1 MSEQTLG
8 TPSRGRYRASTQSIG
23 YRAKVLHGRDEEL
36 DALRR
41 LISQA
46 SAGQSAALVVVGA
59 PGTGK
64 SALLEAAVESAP
76 ATTLVLRGVGI
87 ESESELPFAALQLLL
102 RPVRDGIDGL
112 PDDQAVALRRAL
124 GLASTGVADRFLVG
138 LAVLT
143 LLSDLAEVRPVLCVV
158 DDAQWADQA
167 SAETLLFVARRLQ
180 AEGVVMLFGGRED
193 FTAAGLPRRELGGLD
208 RRSALALLAEH
219 RPGLAPSIRDRIIA
233 EATGNPLALIELPSA
248 HGTAVG
254 PMPLP
259 RRLQEAYEADISG
272 LPEATRLL
280 LLLVAAEESG
290 ERSTVLAA
298 AKTLGLSPEALT
310 PAERARL
317 LETGG
322 DTVRFRHPLMRAA
335 AYNGLPLER
344 RLAVHRALADVL
356 SDDRRAWHLAGAATG
371 PDERVAA
378 ELHAAAQRAEQGG
391 AHAAAAVAYERAA
404 DLSPD
409 ELSRTGRLTA
419 AAYAASS
426 SGRLNRA
433 AELAIRAD
441 RWVTDLTVK
450 VRLAAIR
457 SEAAFENGEPEL
469 AYDLLLGG
477 AALLADTDPQAAA
490 LMLFTTIRI
499 GHYGDVD
506 MSSAAKLTLRLALPS
521 QHILQPLLA
530 VARTVAGWKVDG
542 NIVPPPPFEQ
552 AAGAFLAMPGS
563 LRDRLETVH
572 VVDLAYGR
580 VECAGLVASVVADCR
595 RAGMV
600 GLLPQALF
608 LFSMIE
614 LSLNRWRSG
623 LAHADEALRIVEDTG
638 QAYTAARLRLTVA
651 WAAAITGQDALASRL
666 AEQALRDDPADGV
679 GAIGRHALRILALL
693 DLSMSRYAAV
703 LDRMDAFARTSEVP
717 ERRLAALR
725 IEAATRL
732 GQPERAGVI
741 DELTEAG
748 GHPVKIATIL
758 RSQAML
764 ASSSGEADRLFRA
777 ALEAINEL
785 VWPFEKART
794 QLLYGEWLR
803 RARRRHEARTQL
815 RAALDAFERTG
826 AHPWSERA
834 RRELRAS
841 GDALER
847 AAAPDTS
854 EQLTPQ
860 ELQIARLAAAGKTN
874 REIAAQLFLS
884 PKTVGHHLY
893 RAFPKLGVAS
903 RTELARLDLD

>member
-1 MSEQTLG
+1 M
-8 TPSRGRYRASTQSIG
+8 
-23 YRAKVLHGRDEEL
+23 
-36 DALRR
+36 
-41 LISQA
+41 SQA

-64 SALLEAAVESAP
+64 SALLDAAVESAP

-112 PDDQAVALRRAL
+112 PEEQAIALRRAL

-143 LLSDLAEVRPVLCVV
+143 LLSDLADVRPVVCVV

-193 FTAAGLPRRELGGLD
+193 FSAAGLPRRELEGLD

-219 RPGLAPSIRDRIIA
+219 RPGLAPAIRDRIIA
-233 EATGNPLALIELPSA
+233 EATGNPLALIELPSP

-259 RRLQEAYEADISG
+259 RRLQEAYEADISV
-272 LPEATRLL
+272 LPDATRLV

-298 AKTLGLSPEALT
+298 AKALGLSPEAIT
-310 PAERARL
+310 PAERAGL

-371 PDERVAA
+371 PDERVAV
-378 ELHAAAQRAEQGG
+378 ELHAAADRAEQSG

-409 ELSRTGRLTA
+409 EPSRAGRLTA

-426 SGRLNRA
+426 AGRLNQA
-433 AELAIRAD
+433 AELAMRADRLVADVAVKARLTTIRAD
-441 RWVTDLTVK
+441 
-450 VRLAAIR
+450 
-457 SEAAFENGEPEL
+457 AAFENGEPKR
-469 AYDLLLGG
+469 AYELLLEG
-477 AALLADTDPQAAA
+477 ATALGESNPEAAA
-490 LMLFTTIRI
+490 LMVFTAIRT
-499 GHYGDVD
+499 GHYGEVD
-506 MSSAAKLTLRLALPS
+506 LSGAAALTQRLALPS
-521 QHILQPLLA
+521 DHVLQPLLA

-542 NIVPPPPFEQ
+542 TVVLPPPFEQ
-552 AAGAFLAMPGS
+552 ATEAQLAMPGG
-563 LRDRLETVH
+563 LRDRLEVANL
-572 VVDLAYGR
+572 VDLAYGR
-580 VECAGLVASVVADCR
+580 VESAAVAVSLVAECR
-595 RAGMV
+595 RDGMV
-600 GLLPQALF
+600 GLLPQAL
-608 LFSMIE
+608 LLLSMIE
-614 LSLNRWRSG
+614 LTLNRWRSG
-623 LAHADEALRIVEDTG
+623 HAHADEALRIVEDTG
-638 QAYTAARLRLTVA
+638 QVHTGSWLRLTVA
-651 WAAAITGQDALASRL
+651 WAAAVTGDEPLATSL
-666 AEQALRDDPADGV
+666 AERALRDDPPDGTGAV
-679 GAIGRHALRILALL
+679 GRQAIRILCLL
-693 DLSMSRYAAV
+693 DLGLSRYAAA
-703 LDRMDAFARTSEVP
+703 LDRMDAYTRKSEAL
-717 ERRLAALR
+717 ERRLAAQR
-725 IEAATRL
+725 IEAATRA
-732 GQPERAGVI
+732 GQPERAGAI
-741 DELTEAG
+741 NALAEAG
-748 GHPVKIATIL
+748 GHPVKVAAIL

-764 ASSSGEADRLFRA
+764 STSPEDADRLFRA
-777 ALEAINEL
+777 ALEAITGL
-785 VWPFEKART
+785 VWPFDQARSA
-794 QLLYGEWLR
+794 LLYGEWLR
-803 RARRRHEARTQL
+803 RARRRHDARTQL
-815 RAALDAFERTG
+815 RSALDAFERMG
-826 AHPWSERA
+826 AQPWAERA

-841 GDALER
+841 GDAWER

-860 ELQIARLAAAGKTN
+860 ELQVVRLAAAGRTN